1 MKQNEIACKEAFK
14 TALFFTVC
22 ALAVCEILP
31 VPGRFH
37 IPLHMLL
44 ISLAVIF
51 TAVYSVSF
59 YAYRQAERG
68 TSGAWF
74 CIGYCS
80 LAGLEEKLNAW
91 GNEGWIC
98 EKARPGLSLFKLR
111 LTEESHFYKA
121 AYVKTFE
128 STSFRKY
135 ILEHREKGWEYIHCS
150 GHTGIAAIALFSASD
165 PDGRRMEPG
174 HGA

>member
-68 TSGAWF
+68 TS
-74 CIGYCS
+74 
-80 LAGLEEKLNAW
+80 
-91 GNEGWIC
+91 
-98 EKARPGLSLFKLR
+98 RPGLSLFKLR

-150 GHTGIAAIALFSASD
+150 GHTGITAIALFSASD

-174 HGA
+174 HGV